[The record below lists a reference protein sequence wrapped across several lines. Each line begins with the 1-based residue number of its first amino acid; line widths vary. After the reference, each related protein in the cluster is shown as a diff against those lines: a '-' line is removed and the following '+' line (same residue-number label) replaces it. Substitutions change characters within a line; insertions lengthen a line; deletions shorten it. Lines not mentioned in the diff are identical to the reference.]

1 MCELVILVLDF
12 VAKSW
17 VAGFFGILMLLVL
30 FLARRQMSHQT
41 LMIFMFFSMYFA
53 IMFMVEFLTPV
64 QNGVDFKSYS
74 GYDMFQYIIYVLSF
88 VYYLFCSIVL
98 FFPYREFKSIS
109 FSQNPALAAYFNSQQ
124 NNEEQEENR
133 KKP

>member
-1 MCELVILVLDF
+1 MVIAILDF

-17 VAGFFGILMLLVL
+17 VAGFFGILMLFVL

-53 IMFMVEFLTPV
+53 IMFLVEFLTPV
-64 QNGVDFKSYS
+64 QNEVNFNSYS
-74 GYDMFQYIIYVLSF
+74 GYDMLQYIIYVISF

-98 FFPYREFKSIS
+98 FFPYR
-109 FSQNPALAAYFNSQQ
+109 
-124 NNEEQEENR
+124 
-133 KKP
+133 

>member
-1 MCELVILVLDF
+1 
-12 VAKSW
+12 
-17 VAGFFGILMLLVL
+17 
-30 FLARRQMSHQT
+30 MSHQT

-74 GYDMFQYIIYVLSF
+74 SYDMFQYIIYVLSF
-88 VYYLFCSIVL
+88 VYYLFCSIIL
-98 FFPYREFKSIS
+98 FFPYREFKAIS

-124 NNEEQEENR
+124 NNEELE
-133 KKP
+133 